1 MKIAQKP
8 PLRFFRGGHLFQITK
23 AYADGET
30 GFVGLR
36 DGRVLA
42 RASEA
47 FQVARLLIQA
57 E

>member
-8 PLRFFRGGHLFQITK
+8 PLRFFRAGHLFQITK